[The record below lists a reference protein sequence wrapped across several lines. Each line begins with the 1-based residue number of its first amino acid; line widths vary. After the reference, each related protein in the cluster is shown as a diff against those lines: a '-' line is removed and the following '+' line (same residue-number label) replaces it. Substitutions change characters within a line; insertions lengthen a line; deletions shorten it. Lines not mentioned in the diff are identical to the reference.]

1 MKLLL
6 SGDLHIGRSSTRM
19 PASVPREELRA
30 ANAWNRIVDLAIE
43 EGVAAVCLSGDIIDQ
58 DNKFWEA
65 VGSVEQGISRLAN
78 ANIRTF
84 VVAGNHDHDVL
95 TRLANQLPGEHF
107 TLLGRGG
114 IWERVTFD
122 RGAEGRLYIDGWS
135 FPASRM
141 HTSPL
146 DGYNLPADHAVPTLG
161 MVHGDLDVLNT
172 PYARLDLRR
181 LQSLPP
187 AGWLLGHVHASKL
200 IHADGAPWVL
210 YPGSPQALDPGETGI
225 HGPWMVNVASGALG
239 LPEQRPL
246 SNVCYSCCQIDL
258 SGTANETDVE
268 GAVLNGIRDEIQRIV
283 STLGSPPAAISL
295 RLRLIGSTPAASVV
309 RPMAQQ
315 VVEDLSMSIA
325 DATVCIDTIDVE
337 TVPAVDLVEHAKSKS
352 ATGVLAR
359 LLLELD
365 GSELSSDIAELL
377 RHVKSSL
384 EELERSKDFLA
395 LDRREIDDQRAR
407 EYLRSGARALLTE
420 RVSQSA

>member
-6 SGDLHIGRSSTRM
+6 SGDLHIGRSSTRV

-30 ANAWNRIVDLAIE
+30 ANAWHRLVDLAIDE
-43 EGVAAVCLSGDIIDQ
+43 RVAAVCLSGDIIDQ

-65 VGSVEQGISRLAN
+65 IGALEHDINRLAN
-78 ANIRTF
+78 AGIRTF
-84 VVAGNHDHDVL
+84 AVAGNHDHDVL
-95 TRLANQLPGEHF
+95 TRLTNHLPCEQF

-114 IWERVTFD
+114 VWERITFD
-122 RGAEGRLYIDGWS
+122 KGSEGRLHIDGWS

-146 DGYNLPADHAVPTLG
+146 DGYNLPTDHATPTLG
-161 MVHGDLDVLNT
+161 IVHGDLDVLNT

-200 IHADGAPWVL
+200 IHADGSPWVL

-225 HGPWMVNVASGALG
+225 HGPWIVNVESGALR

-246 SNVCYSCCQIDL
+246 SNVWYGCCQVDL
-258 SGTANETDVE
+258 SGTTDESDVE
-268 GAVLNGIRDEIQRIV
+268 GAVLNGIRDEIRRIV
-283 STLGSPPAAISL
+283 SQLGSPPAAISL
-295 RLRLIGSTPAASVV
+295 RLRLAGSTPAASMV
-309 RPMAQQ
+309 RPMAKR
-315 VVEDLSMSIA
+315 VVEDLSMAIA
-325 DATVCIDTIDVE
+325 DATVCIDTIDIE
-337 TVPAVDLVEHAKSKS
+337 TVPAVDLAEHAKSKS

-359 LLLELD
+359 LLLDLD
-365 GSELSSDIAELL
+365 SSELSSDIADLL
-377 RHVKSSL
+377 RRVRSSL
-384 EELERSKDFLA
+384 EELERSKDFIA
-395 LDRREIDDQRAR
+395 LDRREIDEQRAR

-420 RVSQSA
+420 LVSQSA

>member
-1 MKLLL
+1 VA
-6 SGDLHIGRSSTRM
+6 
-19 PASVPREELRA
+19 ASVPREELRA

-395 LDRREIDDQRAR
+395 LDRREIDEQRAR

-420 RVSQSA
+420 LVSQSA